1 MLTALRH
8 RNRKANEIETGDFA
22 EEICFR
28 FSGALQMADLSLWL
42 SHSTLVGGYYLF
54 FFFFVLYHLISKQP
68 ISNFGFLT
76 AKQRTRG

>member
-1 MLTALRH
+1 MCLLLLAPEQ
-8 RNRKANEIETGDFA
+8 KANEIETGDFA

-28 FSGALQMADLSLWL
+28 FSRALQVADLSLWL

-54 FFFFVLYHLISKQP
+54 FFVLYHLISKQR